1 MRRLSK
7 QLKEPHNAGILELTY
22 VRADSGVLRTMRGA
36 VGGIDHGI
44 ETQTD
49 QTNGFTRDQA
59 CTVRAGYA

>member
-22 VRADSGVLRTMRGA
+22 VRAESGVLRTMRGA

-44 ETQTD
+44 ETRAY
-49 QTNGFTRDQA
+49 NADQA
-59 CTVRAGYA
+59 IDLERQLREH